1 MLELSYRS
9 WRLKPY
15 AEDLDDDGAPFRWDP
30 ERRDLL
36 RADLDAAFL
45 HIYGLNRKEADRA
58 LESFPVVKK
67 YDQRDF
73 GEYRWLTCRQDTAR
87 VILDD
92 SNTGPGSRSAQSGQL
107 RQAARIVVALA
118 LPTSPQAGSGRGSS
132 KSHLLWSAVALSL
145 VSNALMVAGYQR
157 CLPRVAGSHRP
168 SGSRRSPETSVPRP
182 VR

>member
-67 YDQRDF
+67 YDQSDF
-73 GEYRWLTCRQDTAR
+73 GELPPADVPAGHGPRHPRRQ
-87 VILDD
+87 
-92 SNTGPGSRSAQSGQL
+92 Q
-107 RQAARIVVALA
+107 
-118 LPTSPQAGSGRGSS
+118 
-132 KSHLLWSAVALSL
+132 
-145 VSNALMVAGYQR
+145 
-157 CLPRVAGSHRP
+157 HRP
-168 SGSRRSPETSVPRP
+168 R
-182 VR
+182 